1 MVSLV
6 GIIVVTFVLLGV
18 SIWRG
23 YSPLLGLD
31 LQGGVEVVLRPTE
44 GQNFEAG
51 DIDTSVEIIRRRVDA
66 LGVAEPDI
74 TRQSNNVVVQL
85 PGVDDQ
91 QRAIELIGQTAELTF
106 RPVLYTIPIQFL
118 GNTSFYETEPFLQ
131 SAAVACGNLPA
142 TELPEQPEPPATSED
157 TSEEQGDQGEFQ
169 GPTSPNT
176 DLPDTQTPDD
186 VTSDELTP
194 DDQPAD
200 ELTPDD
206 QTPDEQSADDQTP
219 DTETPEGQPAEELTA
234 DEQTQDELTPDE
246 QTSEDQPAEELSADD
261 QAQDELTPD
270 ELTPDT
276 QTPDDQTPDDQ
287 TLTPNQQ
294 AIEGLIPGVP
304 EAGVAMCRLLNG
316 ETDDPQTTD
325 SDEFAVF
332 GDANGQFVFLL
343 SPAGLTGSAVQSA
356 SPQLLGVA
364 TWIVALNMRAGAE
377 GIDLFNQTAASCFNR
392 AAICP
397 TQQLAIVLDG
407 VVESAPNVEVP
418 RFERDQIQISGGF
431 SEREARDLGLVL
443 RYGALPVEFEDP
455 AESGLV
461 RTVSA
466 TLGRDS
472 LRAGV
477 IAGVVGMVLVAAYI
491 LIYYRLLGAL
501 ALLSLML
508 SGTMLWVV
516 VSFLSETRGLA
527 LTLAG
532 ITGLIVSLGV
542 SLDSN
547 VVYFEHLKEGV
558 ANGSTVVS
566 SVNQAFPVAFK
577 TIFWANLATLIGAGI
592 LWWLTV
598 GSVRGFAAMLAIA
611 SILDLIA
618 TYFFLRPA
626 VRMLAGTPRVKR
638 NAGLLGMPTDIVLD
652 AHTPLPALAAQAPAA
667 AAAPLAIEAPPA
679 AKTPVASKSK

>member
-1 MVSLV
+1 MISLV
-6 GIIVVTFVLLGV
+6 GVIVVTFVLLGV
-18 SIWRG
+18 SVWRG

-31 LQGGVEVVLRPTE
+31 LQGGVEVVLSPTE
-44 GQNFEAG
+44 GQNFEAD

-106 RPVLYTIPIQFL
+106 RPVIYMIPAQFL
-118 GNTSFYETEPFLQ
+118 TNPTFFATEPFLQ
-131 SAAVACGNLPA
+131 TAAVACGLLPA
-142 TELPEQPEPPATSED
+142 PELTGAGAADAEATEAEATEDPAVED
-157 TSEEQGDQGEFQ
+157 AAEAESEFQ
-169 GPTSPNT
+169 GPTLPGSEDPGAEPSLELDPAEAPEQIPAPDEPLT
-176 DLPDTQTPDD
+176 QEEPPAEESAETPPLDDQLPDDPTTDSLP
-186 VTSDELTP
+186 S
-194 DDQPAD
+194 
-200 ELTPDD
+200 DD
-206 QTPDEQSADDQTP
+206 QTPDNQ
-219 DTETPEGQPAEELTA
+219 
-234 DEQTQDELTPDE
+234 
-246 QTSEDQPAEELSADD
+246 
-261 QAQDELTPD
+261 TPD
-270 ELTPDT
+270 ELE
-276 QTPDDQTPDDQ
+276 
-287 TLTPNQQ
+287 LVPNQQ
-294 AIEGLIPGVP
+294 AIANLIPGLP
-304 EAGVAMCRLLNG
+304 EAGVGMCRLLSG
-316 ETDDPQTTD
+316 LTDDPQTTD
-325 SDEFAVF
+325 SDQVAVF
-332 GDANGQFVFLL
+332 ADADDQFVYLL

-356 SPQLLGVA
+356 SPQLVGVA

-377 GIDLFNQTAASCFNR
+377 GIDLFNQTASNCFSR
-392 AAICP
+392 AEVCP

-418 RFERDQIQISGGF
+418 QFERDQIQISGGF

-472 LRAGV
+472 LRAGI
-477 IAGVVGMVLVAAYI
+477 IAGAVGMALVAAYI

-501 ALLSLML
+501 ALLSLIL

-547 VVYFEHLKEGV
+547 VVYFENLKEGV

-598 GSVRGFAAMLAIA
+598 GSVRGFAAILAIA

-626 VRMLAGTPRVKR
+626 VRILAGSARVKR
-638 NAGLLGMPTDIVLD
+638 NAGLLGMPTDIVLEPTF
-652 AHTPLPALAAQAPAA
+652 AVEAPSAAT
-667 AAAPLAIEAPPA
+667 APLAMEAR
-679 AKTPVASKSK
+679 PVAKSK